1 MRRTIEKLAGDR
13 RELEERFRRQ
23 LDGLKAVSSGLAE
36 LEKRLSEGGAESA
49 PERGLLSSRTP
60 SEASDIRRDLI
71 QAVSLTKTLADS
83 FAALHETA
91 ADLGDVRD
99 KEWDA
104 LGNNHLGLVFKSME
118 WRVDRLAAASEDV
131 AALMKTFVLL
141 QDKLGRLLTT
151 LEEKKLPSPGDVHN
165 LLDPIRDWR
174 YTRFENRH
182 RGAEAEVRAQLER
195 YLPFFRPGGE
205 ILDLGCGRGEFL
217 ELLRRQGFRGSGV
230 DLNTQMIGACLDK
243 GLDAR
248 KADLLEALAERA
260 DASLD
265 GIFSAQVIEHLSP
278 AVLNRLVDTAYAKLA
293 PGGVLILETINPT
306 SIHALV
312 HAYYMD
318 MSHRSPVHPEA
329 LRFLMEAAGF
339 DSVEVVFSGNIQ
351 SERLRALPG
360 TDASST
366 ILNDNIDRLNGL
378 LYGDPNYAAVGRKK

>member
-23 LDGLKAVSSGLAE
+23 LDGLQAVSSGLAE
-36 LEKRLSEGGAESA
+36 LEKRLSDGEAQTA
-49 PERGLLSSRTP
+49 PKRGLLSSPTTSP
-60 SEASDIRRDLI
+60 AADLHHDLI
-71 QAVSLTKTLADS
+71 QAVGLAKTLADS
-83 FAALHETA
+83 FAAVHETA

-99 KEWDA
+99 KVWDV
-104 LGNNHLGLVFKSME
+104 LGNNHLSLVFKSME

-141 QDKLGRLLTT
+141 QDKLGRLLAS
-151 LEEKKLPSPGDVHN
+151 LEEKKLPSPGDVRD
-165 LLDPIRDWR
+165 LLDPLRDCR

-182 RGAEAEVRAQLER
+182 RGAEKEIRDQLER
-195 YLPFFRPGGE
+195 YPPFFRPGGL

-217 ELLRRQGFRGSGV
+217 ELLRLQGFRGSGV
-230 DLNTQMIGACLDK
+230 DLNAQMVGACLDK

-265 GIFSAQVIEHLSP
+265 GIFSSQVIEHLTP
-278 AVLNRLVDTAYAKLA
+278 AVLNRLVDAAYAKLA

-306 SIHALV
+306 SIYALV
-312 HAYYMD
+312 HAYFAD
-318 MSHRSPVHPEA
+318 MSHRTPVHPET

-339 DSVEVVFSGNIQ
+339 ESVEVVFSGNIQ
-351 SERLRALPG
+351 SERLRPLPG